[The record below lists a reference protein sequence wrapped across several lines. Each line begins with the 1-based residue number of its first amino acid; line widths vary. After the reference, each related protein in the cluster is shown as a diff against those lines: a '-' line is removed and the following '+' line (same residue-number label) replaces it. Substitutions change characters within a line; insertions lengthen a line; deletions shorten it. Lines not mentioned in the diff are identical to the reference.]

1 MKSSVE
7 KLNETSVKLNVE
19 VPFAELDKQFDQAYK
34 ALAQQVSIPGFRR
47 GKAPRKLL
55 EARIGRG
62 YVVEQVI
69 NEALPE
75 YYGKAVEENEL
86 RVLGQPEIEVT
97 NAGENDKFEFVA
109 TCSVRPEFEVP
120 DFSTFEV
127 EVPALSVTEEDVDK
141 ELDQLRT
148 RFATLKDVDRAAQK
162 DDFVEL
168 DLSATV
174 DGETIDEATAEG
186 MSHQVGSGDLIDGMD
201 EAIEGLKAGESG
213 EFTTTLP
220 GGEHEGEEATV
231 TVKVTAVKERELPE
245 VDEDFAQMASEFDT
259 VEELRADLKEKV
271 EEEKKSGQAIAIRD
285 EVLKQSLE
293 AAQFPLPERLVDE
306 QVDGQLQQLLQQFGN
321 DENLLNSMLE
331 AQGTSREEFDKNSRS
346 SAEEAVR
353 TQIFLDA
360 VAEIEEP
367 TVGQQDLS
375 DHIMFTAR
383 NYGMEPQQFVQQLQQ
398 TGQFGNLIADV
409 RRGKALAQAICK
421 VSVKDSE
428 GNKVDP
434 AEYFGEDEEE
444 NTEE

>member
-75 YYGKAVEENEL
+75 YYGKAVEKNEL